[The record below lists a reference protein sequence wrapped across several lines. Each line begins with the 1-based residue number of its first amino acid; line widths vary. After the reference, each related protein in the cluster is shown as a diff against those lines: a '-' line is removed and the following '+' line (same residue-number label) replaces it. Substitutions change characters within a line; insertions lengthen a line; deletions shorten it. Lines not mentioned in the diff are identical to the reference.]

1 MALSLPG
8 ATPLS
13 YIMLPLRLVAVVV
26 PFCVVCPVLIVAASL
41 RAVYLKCVRG
51 KPSDILKCVISGNH
65 PASHLPS
72 QPIRRSVS
80 IMPRIRLWSRY
91 GTYPPEKGVNHKP
104 DMHYPC
110 QILLTKPLDAAL
122 LEKTLVKL
130 CGEDGIE
137 EESINV
143 EVVEAEPADWPVGDE
158 GQGSYPIN
166 YYIKDCNPP
175 SINGCE
181 TDQFIAWG
189 MFPPPEA
196 NKWKVKLRLWN
207 GKPGKPT
214 VLWYAGSGNGWDG
227 SANFNFVKELLSR
240 YIGNSPN
247 NVYQRPELKAET
259 IPKVDE
265 GSFIL
270 FLFTIPFKTA
280 GTLFMTLWNLVRA
293 AKWAGGNGLGPRVV
307 AMNFSK
313 EESARLYAG
322 AKAKGVS
329 PFACFTYAG
338 VKACGE
344 VLQQQPKTICQQASL
359 QTTHYPIPDASTR
372 DLVGDWLFGPLQ
384 PVPTEYTLDDAQKA
398 YGELKTEIRELGPA
412 TRKAFWAKAYGIF
425 NCGAA
430 GFECLPTYNDDMSIL
445 DSTEKCLLKSCVSK
459 ETLLPHDTLTS
470 QP

>member
-1 MALSLPG
+1 
-8 ATPLS
+8 
-13 YIMLPLRLVAVVV
+13 
-26 PFCVVCPVLIVAASL
+26 
-41 RAVYLKCVRG
+41 
-51 KPSDILKCVISGNH
+51 
-65 PASHLPS
+65 
-72 QPIRRSVS
+72 
-80 IMPRIRLWSRY
+80 
-91 GTYPPEKGVNHKP
+91 
-104 DMHYPC
+104 MHYPC

-122 LEKTLVKL
+122 LEKTLVRL

-137 EESINV
+137 EESINI
-143 EVVEAEPADWPVGDE
+143 EVVEGEPADWPVGDE

-166 YYIKDCNPP
+166 HYIKDCNQP
-175 SINGCE
+175 SKNGPD

-196 NKWKVKLRLWN
+196 GKWKVKMRLWN
-207 GKPGKPT
+207 GKEGKPT

-240 YIGNSPN
+240 YVGNAPN
-247 NVYQRPELKAET
+247 DVYQRPQLKAES
-259 IPKVDE
+259 IPIVDE
-265 GSFIL
+265 GSFML
-270 FLFTIPFKTA
+270 FLVTIPFKTA

-313 EESARLYAG
+313 EESAKLYAG

-344 VLQQQPKTICQQASL
+344 VLQQQPATICQQASL
-359 QTTHYPIPDASTR
+359 QTTHYPIPDATAR

-384 PVPTEYTLDDAQKA
+384 QVPAEYTLEDAQKG

-445 DSTEKCLLKSCVSK
+445 DRTQISFPSFFI
-459 ETLLPHDTLTS
+459 
-470 QP
+470 